1 MTEKTS
7 LGPDSAGHRDADSTA
22 ISVFWIS
29 GLAFALWAFAVL
41 AQFELIPFV
50 RNGWAFNL
58 WTYLPLPAR
67 WALGIASFVFCFSS
81 VRERAVRLVDAF
93 RASLPG
99 SSNTSYVWAAVL
111 AVLWTGAAWVFR
123 EREPMGDSDLLAFQ
137 AAAGWR
143 FVFQEPGASY
153 WIYQAIEIGSPYGV
167 EPFVSASVLSCLCL
181 APFFFLLYGAARSLL
196 GEAGAP
202 AAVALVLSAGMAR
215 VFAGHVEVYAPLL
228 VAAAAYLWTAFAHMK
243 GRVPGWWPA
252 LALGVTIWTHLSALM
267 LVPSLMALP
276 WLTEDRPTVVGYG
289 KRWVRDGLVCAA
301 PLAVFFLL
309 LFWAGH
315 TEDLDRA
322 WQRGLEVAGWSQAEV
337 SKGWWVRGWSSYPS
351 IGTDVIFLSLPHLK
365 YLVNAFTLL
374 GPAAI
379 VILVGCGFS
388 RPDWLGRRP
397 EGLFLAFAALPLLAY
412 SCALR
417 PFFGPLDWD
426 LFALTVLVLFFW
438 ALFVAQIGLANRV
451 RTHGLIVGI
460 VFQLC
465 FVGVPFL
472 WSGVAPRETG
482 GPFGV
487 HEELEERELMK
498 ERTPPPPSFE
508 RWL

>member
-1 MTEKTS
+1 MTEETS
-7 LGPDSAGHRDADSTA
+7 LGPDSAGHRGADATA
-22 ISVFWIS
+22 TSVVWIS

-67 WALGIASFVFCFSS
+67 WVLGIASFAFCFSS
-81 VRERAVRLVDAF
+81 VRERAERLVDAC
-93 RASLPG
+93 RAHLPG
-99 SSNTSYVWAAVL
+99 SASTSYLWAAAF
-111 AVLWTGAAWVFR
+111 AVLLTGAAWVFR
-123 EREPMGDSDLLAFQ
+123 EREPMGDSDLLAFH

-153 WIYQAIEIGSPYGV
+153 WIYQAIKLGTSYGL
-167 EPFVSASVLSCLCL
+167 EPFVSVSVLSCLCL
-181 APFFFLLYGAARSLL
+181 GPFVFLLYGAARSLL
-196 GEAGAP
+196 GESRAP
-202 AAVALVLSAGMAR
+202 VAVALVLSAGMAR

-228 VAAAAYLWTAFAHMK
+228 VATAFYLWTAFAHMK
-243 GRVPGWWPA
+243 GRGQGWLPA

-337 SKGWWVRGWSSYPS
+337 SKGWWVRG
-351 IGTDVIFLSLPHLK
+351 
-365 YLVNAFTLL
+365 
-374 GPAAI
+374 
-379 VILVGCGFS
+379 
-388 RPDWLGRRP
+388 
-397 EGLFLAFAALPLLAY
+397 
-412 SCALR
+412 
-417 PFFGPLDWD
+417 
-426 LFALTVLVLFFW
+426 
-438 ALFVAQIGLANRV
+438 
-451 RTHGLIVGI
+451 
-460 VFQLC
+460 
-465 FVGVPFL
+465 
-472 WSGVAPRETG
+472 
-482 GPFGV
+482 
-487 HEELEERELMK
+487 
-498 ERTPPPPSFE
+498 
-508 RWL
+508 